1 MNQYN
6 GMERKIAF
14 LLTKF
19 PGVKLAIKKI
29 YQRINYIRY
38 KKDYSFKSEYNIK
51 KISYQDKESFLDTM
65 INHLS
70 IVQMNI

>member
-1 MNQYN
+1 MDIKETTQYS
-6 GMERKIAF
+6 GFERKIAF

-38 KKDYSFKSEYNIK
+38 KKDYSFNY
-51 KISYQDKESFLDTM
+51 
-65 INHLS
+65 
-70 IVQMNI
+70 